1 MEATKFDATL
11 VRLRAISHINT
22 FEPNLYNPPWMYSCA
37 IWAAPALVQERKHL
51 KSTIFM
57 QPPCNRSCNTA
68 LGSPMFR
75 YDTTTAPQDLHEHWS
90 QPAPQC
96 GQLLHLGLLHDWGQ
110 AVRSL
115 EQRTDDAD
123 EGLVH
128 FAHQHTDP
136 PGKSAL
142 LRHLW
147 CCGADDHGWDVEPLR
162 YVWSSTGLEGSSMDV
177 QSSFRDFS
185 RPICLDFMVCSF
197 LNGLKCSC
205 PSSVPNHKSSVLLP
219 SLGRWIGGSCG
230 SCNCPDTQS
239 NSCSHR
245 ALSHPEVPTVR
256 GVLILLPSE
265 WVILKIGYL

>member
-1 MEATKFDATL
+1 MVCYIRKQT
-11 VRLRAISHINT
+11 
-22 FEPNLYNPPWMYSCA
+22 NLMP
-37 IWAAPALVQERKHL
+37 HL
-51 KSTIFM
+51 WDCGQFHTSTHVNRISTIHPECILVWSGLL
-57 QPPCNRSCNTA
+57 QLGCNRSCNTA

-110 AVRSL
+110 AVRSFVRSL

-162 YVWSSTGLEGSSMDV
+162 YVWSSTGL
-177 QSSFRDFS
+177 
-185 RPICLDFMVCSF
+185 
-197 LNGLKCSC
+197 
-205 PSSVPNHKSSVLLP
+205 
-219 SLGRWIGGSCG
+219 
-230 SCNCPDTQS
+230 
-239 NSCSHR
+239 
-245 ALSHPEVPTVR
+245 
-256 GVLILLPSE
+256 
-265 WVILKIGYL
+265 